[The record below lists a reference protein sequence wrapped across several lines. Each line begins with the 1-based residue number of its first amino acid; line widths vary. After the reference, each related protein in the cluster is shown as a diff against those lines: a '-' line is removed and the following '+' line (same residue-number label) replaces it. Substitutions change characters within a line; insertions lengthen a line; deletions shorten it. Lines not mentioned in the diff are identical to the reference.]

1 MSPTIL
7 VSTGVR
13 SREPANTASG
23 ELDEARL
30 EQIAA
35 VVQQLAGA

>member
-1 MSPTIL
+1 MTL
-7 VSTGVR
+7 
-13 SREPANTASG
+13 EANAVTRSG

-35 VVQQLAGA
+35 VVQDLAGT